1 MDVLGMRAI
10 ARGTHR
16 MGKRPPTGRTL
27 YRATLAGD
35 LLSNTAYYSAVALGG
50 RHATRTG
57 AALGMAAGIGA
68 LLLPPVMGLGHPPH
82 VHAWSNRLM
91 TVAWYTLGGLAA
103 GCTYQELQAQR

>member
-1 MDVLGMRAI
+1 MRAI

-16 MGKRPPTGRTL
+16 LGKRPPSGRTL

-35 LLSNTAYYSAVALGG
+35 LLSNTAYYSTVALAG

-57 AALGMAAGIGA
+57 AALGIAAGVGA
-68 LLLPPVMGLGHPPH
+68 LLLPPVMGLGRPPH
-82 VHAWSNRLM
+82 AGAWSNRLM

-103 GCTYQELQAQR
+103 GCTYQQLHAHDGGLDT